1 MIMIKSHPER
11 VEALLASRVLPTP
24 DDPNY
29 EVPESISE
37 SFDNV
42 DAPDTDKRLI
52 EAGGFEAIP
61 EDEGGEEDGEGEE
74 SKGA

>member
-11 VEALLASRVLPTP
+11 IEALLAARVLPTP

-29 EVPESISE
+29 EVPESVTD
-37 SFDNV
+37 SFDNI

-52 EAGGFEAIP
+52 EAGGFEGIP
-61 EDEGGEEDGEGEE
+61 EEDDEEEGDGEED
-74 SKGA
+74 SHA